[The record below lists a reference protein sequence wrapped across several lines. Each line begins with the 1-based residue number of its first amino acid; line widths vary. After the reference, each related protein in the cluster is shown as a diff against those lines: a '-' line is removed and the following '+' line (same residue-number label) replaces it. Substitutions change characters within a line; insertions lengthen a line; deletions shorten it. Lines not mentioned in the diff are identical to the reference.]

1 MKLSLID
8 EPELQF
14 ADGTHVDVRAGI
26 AAFGTLDRGDAAV
39 PVPIRVGLVGSQ
51 ECADGVAAWLDAC
64 SRGIAATERRLR
76 DLRPKF
82 PGMTNDA
89 FGTTLELKQSSTRA
103 ITRRELAEAL
113 AAPDPLRE
121 ILNVFFEHARDVT
134 ARGGID
140 VLVIAPPV
148 EVFAISDGVTDE
160 AAEDRNEAP
169 GRERQPDFHDV
180 FKARALEL
188 PVPCQIVRPDTYGG
202 GSTRRAGRRQPS
214 LQDEA
219 TRAWNFHTALY
230 YKAGGVPWRLVRDPK
245 ELTSCYVGLAFFE
258 SLARDRLLT
267 SVAQVFNERGEGVV
281 VQGGNARV
289 DKEDRTPHLN
299 SKDACELLVNAVAS
313 YRREHKT
320 TPARLVVHKTSVFDQ
335 VELDGCR
342 AAAKEVR
349 VELLELISIRRGG
362 TRLLRTGTYPVL
374 RGTTLAFDDASGL
387 VYLRGSVPQF
397 RTYPGMYVPSSL
409 EFIRADG
416 EASPLALAREILE
429 LSKLNFNNTQFDGG
443 QPITIRAA
451 RRVGDILKR
460 IAEGRP
466 VQSRFRFFT

>member
-1 MKLSLID
+1 MKLSFIE

-26 AAFGTLDRGDAAV
+26 GSFGTLDRGDAAL
-39 PVPIRVGLVGSQ
+39 PVPIRVGLVGTQ
-51 ECADGVAAWLDAC
+51 ESADGVAGWLDVC
-64 SRGIAATERRLR
+64 SKGIASTERKLR

-82 PGMTNDA
+82 PGMTA
-89 FGTTLELKQSSTRA
+89 EIFGTTLELKQAATRA
-103 ITRRELAEAL
+103 LTRRELSDAL
-113 AAPDPLRE
+113 AASDPLRE
-121 ILNVFFEHARDVT
+121 IVNVFFEHARDVA

-148 EVFAISDGVTDE
+148 EVFAISDPAAAGVGEEKSDVSE
-160 AAEDRNEAP
+160 KD
-169 GRERQPDFHDV
+169 QPDFHDV

-188 PVPCQIVRPDTYGG
+188 TVPCQIVRPDTYGG

-258 SLARDRLLT
+258 SVARDRLLT

-281 VQGGNARV
+281 VQGGNARI

-299 SKDACELLVNAVAS
+299 ADDARQLLVNAIAS

-320 TPARLVVHKTSVFDQ
+320 APARLVVHKTSAFDR

-342 AAAKEVR
+342 AAAEEAR
-349 VELLELISIRRGG
+349 IELLELVSLRRGG
-362 TRLLRTGTYPVL
+362 ARLYRAGTYPAL
-374 RGTTLAFDDASGL
+374 RGTMLAFDESSGL

-416 EASPLALAREILE
+416 EATPLVLAREILE

-443 QPITIRAA
+443 EPITIRAA
-451 RRVGDILKR
+451 RRVGDILKH
-460 IAEGRP
+460 ISEGRA